1 LAGAPRDAFA
11 ATAAEA
17 AATATQG
24 DVVDLR
30 SDTVTKPTP
39 GMLQAMVRADVGDDV
54 YGEDP
59 SVNTLQ
65 EYAASL
71 LGTQDA
77 LWVPTGT
84 MANIV
89 SVLAN
94 CRRGEQV
101 ILGSASHVWLWEQHG
116 LSSLGGLA
124 LHPLPNDPR
133 TGELHIPDI
142 IGAIHPLDDHLP
154 ISRMVVLE
162 NSQSGCG
169 GVALTPSY
177 TKEVADMCKAHGLH
191 LHIDGARLLNA
202 AVALDVPP
210 SDLTEGATSVS
221 VCLRSALPPPTPIFP
236 ASSRTAAC
244 VSFLLIIFRVC
255 TLAREWGHRWA
266 A

>member
-1 LAGAPRDAFA
+1 M
-11 ATAAEA
+11 
-17 AATATQG
+17 
-24 DVVDLR
+24 
-30 SDTVTKPTP
+30 TKPTP
-39 GMLQAMVRADVGDDV
+39 GMLQAMVRAEVGDDV

-177 TKEVADMCKAHGLH
+177 TKEVADVCKAHGLH

-221 VCLRSALPPPTPIFP
+221 VCLRSALPHPTLISPT
-236 ASSRTAAC
+236 SSRAAAC
-244 VSFLLIIFRVC
+244 VSFLLIIFLVF
-255 TLAREWGHRWA
+255 AH
-266 A
+266 